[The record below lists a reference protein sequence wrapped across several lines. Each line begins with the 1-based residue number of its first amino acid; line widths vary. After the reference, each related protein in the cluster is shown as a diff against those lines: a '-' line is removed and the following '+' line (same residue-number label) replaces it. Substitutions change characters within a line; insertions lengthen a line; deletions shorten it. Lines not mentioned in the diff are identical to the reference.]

1 MTIKELRASTGLSQ
15 QAFADKYGIPKKTI
29 QNWESQGKEHRECP
43 DYVKKLLE
51 RAVKTDN
58 KNIIIIDNQTDL
70 PDNQALVMVVGCL
83 AKVENGYE
91 VIKENDILVLKES
104 TR

>member
-58 KNIIIIDNQTDL
+58 KIIIDNQTNL
-70 PDNQALVMVVGCL
+70 PDNQALVMIVGCL
-83 AKVENGYE
+83 ADLENGYK